1 MPEEALAESDGVE
14 GKLIIIEQLS
24 RALEI
29 FRQHNR
35 ARIAT
40 LGDFGKRR
48 TVLRAR

>member
-1 MPEEALAESDGVE
+1 MTEEALAERDGVE

-29 FRQHNR
+29 IRQYNP

-40 LGDFGKRR
+40 LGFGQRR
-48 TVLRAR
+48 PVLRAR